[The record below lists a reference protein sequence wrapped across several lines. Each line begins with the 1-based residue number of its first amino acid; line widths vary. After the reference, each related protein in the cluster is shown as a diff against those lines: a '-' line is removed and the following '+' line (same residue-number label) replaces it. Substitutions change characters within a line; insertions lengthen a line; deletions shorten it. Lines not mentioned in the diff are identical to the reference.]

1 MEVEDLL
8 LATICP
14 PISSTPSTAAPL
26 TGPAYGN
33 AMRKPSVESTMPA
46 SSAHGATLSG
56 HCPASGSF
64 TGLFVIGFL
73 SL

>member
-1 MEVEDLL
+1 
-8 LATICP
+8 
-14 PISSTPSTAAPL
+14 
-26 TGPAYGN
+26 
-33 AMRKPSVESTMPA
+33 MPA

-73 SL
+73 SLRRSQVESYAEITKSYRTQLISTMMTS

>member
-1 MEVEDLL
+1 
-8 LATICP
+8 
-14 PISSTPSTAAPL
+14 
-26 TGPAYGN
+26 
-33 AMRKPSVESTMPA
+33 MPA